1 VRNWTTGAARA
12 TVIADGG
19 APMLPLAFEITSAGQ
34 PHLIKAPHEMARI
47 AREAEDAGFTAV
59 MVPEGGNDSLLACY
73 AIAQATSKIR
83 IGTSIAIIYNR
94 QPTLCAS
101 AAVTV
106 QEASRGRLI
115 LGLGVGHRPVLEAM
129 GITPAPN
136 SREKLR
142 EYTLALKQIFAGQST
157 SMRVP
162 LPTWPIPVQLGA
174 LTMETARLAGEIAD
188 GVQLFMCT
196 PERLRKLVK
205 TVREGAASR
214 GRNPD
219 DVAIAFGMP
228 AFIHDDLQQ
237 AYARAR
243 RFLKLD
249 TMLPFHRRQIIRNG
263 FGAEAEAARAAGERG
278 DKAAQEAALTDQLL
292 DSLAFVGPVSRC
304 IERIEEYREAGA
316 QMLNIVP
323 GTNETSDEL
332 CQTIRAFGRYL

>member
-1 VRNWTTGAARA
+1 
-12 TVIADGG
+12 
-19 APMLPLAFEITSAGQ
+19 MLPLAFEITSAGQ
-34 PHLIKAPHEMARI
+34 PHLVKAPQEVARI
-47 AREAEDAGFTAV
+47 AREAEDAGFKAV

-73 AIAQATSKIR
+73 AIAQATTKIR

-101 AAVTV
+101 AAVMV
-106 QEASRGRLI
+106 QEVSRGRLI

-129 GITPAPN
+129 GIKPAPN
-136 SREKLR
+136 SREFLR
-142 EYTLALKQIFAGQST
+142 EYTLAVKQIFSGQFK

-162 LPTWPIPVQLGA
+162 APAWPIPVQLGA

-205 TVREGAASR
+205 TVREAAESR
-214 GRNPD
+214 GRNPA
-219 DVAIAFGMP
+219 DVRIAFGMP

-243 RFLKLD
+243 HFLKLY
-249 TMLPFHRRQIIRNG
+249 TMLPFHHRQIIRNG
-263 FGAEAEAARAAGERG
+263 FEREAEAARAAGERG
-278 DKAAQEAALTDQLL
+278 DKAAQEAALTDRLL
-292 DSLAFVGPVSRC
+292 DTLAFVGPVSRC

-316 QMLNIVP
+316 EILNIVP
-323 GTNETSDEL
+323 GTNETSEEL
-332 CQTIRAFGRYL
+332 CRTIRAFGRYI